1 MAAFLSG
8 EAAPWMH
15 VEQFGENRSQ
25 APYRTHRTL
34 RYVDDTALSFT
45 QSELA
50 FLFDVSIPCCNFAAP
65 SWLALS
71 FYGKSV
77 VVAVEH

>member
-1 MAAFLSG
+1 MGAFLSG

-15 VEQFGENRSQ
+15 VEQFGENR
-25 APYRTHRTL
+25 PYRPYPTNRTL
-34 RYVDDTALSFT
+34 HLDDTALSFT
-45 QSELA
+45 QWELA

-77 VVAVEH
+77 VTAVEH